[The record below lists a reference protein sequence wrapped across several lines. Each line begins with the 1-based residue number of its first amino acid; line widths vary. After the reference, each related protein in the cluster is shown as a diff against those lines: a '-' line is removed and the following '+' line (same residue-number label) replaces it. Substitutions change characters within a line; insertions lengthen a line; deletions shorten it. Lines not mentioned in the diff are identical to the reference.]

1 MPQASTCAAVGL
13 LGLLFTPCHAVSEY
27 GEYRLSPFGWS
38 HQGEWWLRNS
48 AKLVRPG
55 PTRLPALPLRR
66 ETTDC
71 IHHVPS
77 NTVVKE
83 TRLGTLELTFP
94 NGTVASH
101 AACPHAR
108 HASHLSI
115 GQAVANET
123 SSSWDGWP
131 EHMWYGTDLASW
143 DTPSIDGVVDFFES
157 SYTIPS
163 KPTNT
168 GKDASRCATLFQ
180 KIYIRIKPHGL
191 STLHLWPHTSTTTT
205 TAAAAITTTTT
216 TVPHTPRTQR
226 GQPGEPVAVVTNP

>member
-115 GQAVANET
+115 GQALCLRLYQAPLHRLNV
-123 SSSWDGWP
+123 SSVLLTRIIS
-131 EHMWYGTDLASW
+131 LLFA
-143 DTPSIDGVVDFFES
+143 VVWALDFF
-157 SYTIPS
+157 
-163 KPTNT
+163 
-168 GKDASRCATLFQ
+168 
-180 KIYIRIKPHGL
+180 
-191 STLHLWPHTSTTTT
+191 
-205 TAAAAITTTTT
+205 
-216 TVPHTPRTQR
+216 
-226 GQPGEPVAVVTNP
+226 